1 MSRINGGR
9 VVIGG
14 LAAGVVMNLIDGLS
28 NGMLLATQ
36 WGAETAQLNPG
47 LMAKAGTSSTV
58 GWILVDFILGL
69 MIVWL
74 YAAIRPRFG
83 AGPTTAA
90 RAGLAAWLISHIFY
104 FSYVFMGLYSFRL
117 IAASSGAGLVSAM
130 VGAYVGGRIYQEATA
145 RV

>member
-1 MSRINGGR
+1 MSRINGAR

-14 LAAGVVMNLIDGLS
+14 IVAGVAMNVIDGLT

-36 WGAETAQLNPG
+36 WKAETDQLNPG
-47 LMAKAGTSSTV
+47 LMTEAAASSTV

-83 AGPTTAA
+83 AGPATAA
-90 RAGLAAWLISHIFY
+90 RAGLAVWFVSHCFY

-117 IAASSGAGLVSAM
+117 IAASSGAGLIAAM
-130 VGAYVGGRIYQEATA
+130 VGAYLGGRIYQEATA

>member
-9 VVIGG
+9 VLIGG
-14 LAAGVVMNLIDGLS
+14 LAAGVAMNLIDGLS
-28 NGMLLATQ
+28 NGMLLAAQ
-36 WGAETAQLNPG
+36 WKAETEQLNAG
-47 LMAKAGTSSTV
+47 LMTKAAASSTV
-58 GWILVDFILGL
+58 GWVIVDFILGL

-83 AGPTTAA
+83 AGPMTAA
-90 RAGLAAWLISHIFY
+90 RAGLAAWLISHSFY

-130 VGAYVGGRIYQEATA
+130 VGAYIGGKLYQEGAT